1 MGTVEEGESMAG
13 IYNGRYA
20 LIAPGS
26 GLTVVSLEDGELNM
40 FGSCTRISTTQWES
54 YPEIEDE
61 PSVLHAGDSI
71 KEKLHTGLAEATA
84 LAGVAVAARVTERA
98 ALEPYVCAL
107 GGVAS
112 LMTAGGTGYMAGAA
126 VYGITAAVPA
136 ASLLAGTKA
145 GRMPVAPDIAAGC
158 MLDICSDSSGY
169 KTLLDKLFHK
179 DTDAS
184 ETVGMALAA
193 FVEDY
198 PGLAESDMDQRD
210 KKGGSDEEG
219 LFLEP
224 GSDPYEDE
232 KKNRKEGR
240 EYKRFNGGGHI
251 GLNKWRDR
259 IFDADG
265 ENQDSDGLGSAGGDA
280 VSNAGSTAGWY
291 LDIAAGTAKGS
302 ATNEIFVLS
311 TRSTD
316 KEKFPD
322 IYVYDGLPWEPDSN
336 TYFFDLRK
344 AREDIWPLY
353 EKAGVSKS
361 KGSYMIMSSN
371 VGSKW
376 SEVTY
381 DGQYSATI
389 NNIPALGVGVWPA
402 MWKNYYPEYAMKTIE
417 MDGIAANWTYK
428 MAIVVVDKG
437 EEASDSSKWKYV
449 PATRISAKGHSFYGG
464 VLQTHVT
471 LTRQGKII
479 SSMSDSGMSQNTT
492 VGYIGSYGNDEASIV
507 EMLKDVKAVHSKLG
521 DFWENYVETY
531 NIERSNMDRIND
543 NYDFAGYVIYGDTFM
558 SIY

>member
-1 MGTVEEGESMAG
+1 MAG

>member
-169 KTLLDKLFHK
+169 KTLLDKLFYK

>member
-184 ETVGMALAA
+184 ETVGMTLAA

>member
-1 MGTVEEGESMAG
+1 
-13 IYNGRYA
+13 
-20 LIAPGS
+20 
-26 GLTVVSLEDGELNM
+26 
-40 FGSCTRISTTQWES
+40 
-54 YPEIEDE
+54 
-61 PSVLHAGDSI
+61 
-71 KEKLHTGLAEATA
+71 
-84 LAGVAVAARVTERA
+84 
-98 ALEPYVCAL
+98 
-107 GGVAS
+107 
-112 LMTAGGTGYMAGAA
+112 
-126 VYGITAAVPA
+126 
-136 ASLLAGTKA
+136 
-145 GRMPVAPDIAAGC
+145 
-158 MLDICSDSSGY
+158 
-169 KTLLDKLFHK
+169 
-179 DTDAS
+179 
-184 ETVGMALAA
+184 MALAA

-291 LDIAAGTAKGS
+291 SDIAAGTAKGS

-543 NYDFAGYVIYGDTFM
+543 NYNFAGYVIYGDTFM

>member
-1 MGTVEEGESMAG
+1 MAG

-20 LIAPGS
+20 LADPGS

-40 FGSCTRISTTQWES
+40 FGSCTRIRTTQWES
-54 YPEIEDE
+54 YPEIADE
-61 PSVLHAGDSI
+61 PAVLQAGDCI
-71 KEKLHTGLAEATA
+71 KEKLHTGLAESAA
-84 LAGVAVAARVTERA
+84 LAGVAAAARVTERA

-112 LMTAGGTGYMAGAA
+112 LMTGGGTGYMAGAA
-126 VYGITAAVPA
+126 VYGIRAAVPA

-145 GRMPVAPDIAAGC
+145 GRMPGTPRVTAAVAPDIAAGG
-158 MLDICSDSSGY
+158 MLNNICSDSSGY
-169 KTLLDKLFHK
+169 KTLLDKLFNK

-184 ETVGMALAA
+184 ETVGMALAT

-198 PGLAESDMDQRD
+198 PGLAESGMDRRD
-210 KKGGSDEEG
+210 KKSGSDEEG

-232 KKNRKEGR
+232 KKNRKKRR
-240 EYKRFNGGGHI
+240 EYKRFNGKRHI
-251 GLNKWRDR
+251 GHGNFQSK
-259 IFDADG
+259 
-265 ENQDSDGLGSAGGDA
+265 
-280 VSNAGSTAGWY
+280 STDGWY
-291 LDIAAGTAKGS
+291 SDIAADTAKGS

-311 TRSTD
+311 TKSTD

-344 AREDIWPLY
+344 AREDVWPLY

-361 KGSYMIMSSN
+361 TGSYMIMSST

-437 EEASDSSKWKYV
+437 EDVSDSSKWKYV

-492 VGYIGSYGNDEASIV
+492 VGYIGSYGSDEASIV
-507 EMLKDVKAVHSKLG
+507 EMLKDIKAVHSKLG

-531 NIERSNMDRIND
+531 NIKNNMKRIND

-558 SIY
+558 NMN

>member
-291 LDIAAGTAKGS
+291 SDIAAGTAKGS

>member
-291 LDIAAGTAKGS
+291 SDIAAGTAKGS

-353 EKAGVSKS
+353 EKAGASKDILSPMLVSSPVDTK
-361 KGSYMIMSSN
+361 Y
-371 VGSKW
+371 
-376 SEVTY
+376 SEVAY
-381 DGQYSATI
+381 KGQYSAI
-389 NNIPALGVGVWPA
+389 IDGIPALGVGVWPS
-402 MWKNYYPEYAMKTIE
+402 MWKNYYPEYAMKTIA
-417 MDGIAANWTYK
+417 MDGIDANWTYK
-428 MAIVVVDKG
+428 IAIVVVDKG
-437 EEASDSSKWKYV
+437 EEDSDSSKWKYV
-449 PATRISAKGHSFYGG
+449 PATRISAKAHTFYGG
-464 VLQTHVT
+464 VLQTNVT
-471 LTRQGKII
+471 LTNKGGIQTTA
-479 SSMSDSGMSQNTT
+479 SDSGHSGNTT
-492 VGYIGSYGNDEASIV
+492 VGYVSSYGSDEASV
-507 EMLKDVKAVHSKLG
+507 VQMLKDIMAVNGRLG
-521 DFWENYVETY
+521 DWWLHYVETY
-531 NIERSNMDRIND
+531 NIESNMSRINV

-558 SIY
+558 NMS